1 MPPAR
6 SLWPGAAQTN
16 GLIRSMHTVDWWL
29 TGIGVEDAELD
40 RDVDVEEIYPI
51 SNILF
56 STAIMLWT

>member
-1 MPPAR
+1 
-6 SLWPGAAQTN
+6 
-16 GLIRSMHTVDWWL
+16 MHTVDWWL

-56 STAIMLWT
+56 STAIMLRTLHVMFPGRINTLGH